1 MQTYSYQ
8 TEAGKN
14 FRIKFSSS
22 IYPAVKKKHGVIL
35 EQELQSNPY
44 NKEVLATVVFE
55 MHKKACDDHSEELV
69 MSLQSITDSLDVD
82 EMLYIYTMVML
93 ERGAILTKR
102 ISSVKTS

>member
-1 MQTYSYQ
+1 MQTYNYK
-8 TEAGKN
+8 TESGTE
-14 FRIKFSSS
+14 FRVKFSSM

-69 MSLQSITDSLDVD
+69 MSLQSITDSLEVD

-93 ERGAILTKR
+93 ERGAILNRR
-102 ISSVKTS
+102 ISPVKSS

>member
-1 MQTYSYQ
+1 MQTYNYRTDSG
-8 TEAGKN
+8 TEFK
-14 FRIKFSSS
+14 IKFSSM

-44 NKEVLATVVFE
+44 SKDVLATCVFE

-69 MSLQSITDSLDVD
+69 MSLQSITDSLEVD

-93 ERGAILTKR
+93 ERGATLTKR
-102 ISSVKTS
+102 ISPVKTS